1 MLVTLGAKRPAEGLE
16 GLLLECHERI
26 RSFIDVAGE
35 VGRRLD
41 LPDDDVKDACTRCAR
56 YFAEALPLHV
66 QDEELSLLPR
76 LEGKSAELD
85 LTLQRMHEQHQA
97 HEPQLEELLNVL
109 GNVRERP
116 RDSRERQRLRA
127 VAERLAR
134 ELEEHLQLEE
144 KAIIPFLSELS
155 SDMEAKII
163 HELRARRGA

>member
-1 MLVTLGAKRPAEGLE
+1 
-16 GLLLECHERI
+16 
-26 RSFIDVAGE
+26 
-35 VGRRLD
+35 
-41 LPDDDVKDACTRCAR
+41 
-56 YFAEALPLHV
+56 
-66 QDEELSLLPR
+66 
-76 LEGKSAELD
+76 
-85 LTLQRMHEQHQA
+85 LQRMHEQHQA